1 MEIKTIDARGLA
13 CPMPVIN
20 TKKVLE
26 TMGSGTVITIVDNE
40 AARDN
45 VATLAHSM
53 GGKVEIQHKENN
65 FHIRI
70 TKETT
75 KNVQTTGSST
85 GTTVLFI
92 TSSEMGQ
99 GSSQLGQILMKS
111 FIYTLTETENLPCAV
126 LFINSAVY
134 LTCEGSSVLEQILHL
149 NQLGVEILSCG
160 TCLDFLELKDKLR
173 VGQVTNMYTI
183 YEKLNLAEK
192 LITL

>member
-53 GGKVEIQHKENN
+53 GSKVEIQHKENN
-65 FHIRI
+65 FYIRI
-70 TKETT
+70 TKKTIN
-75 KNVQTTGSST
+75 NVQTRSST

-111 FIYTLTETENLPCAV
+111 FIYTLTGTENLPCAV

-183 YEKLNLAEK
+183 YEKLNLADK